1 MKTKFIP
8 IDYDYFDFDEGNF
21 IRIFGRDDTG
31 RRVCVI
37 DSCPVYFWAILTPEV
52 AKSDKKIKKL
62 VREIEKIQL
71 DVKGRHTRVEK
82 VEVHDKKF
90 LGEDV
95 KALKIFATNYK
106 DLHDIA
112 DELDFDEIEKRRG
125 YDLGL
130 ITHYIMEKKINPL
143 HWYDVEGEVLDNSQE
158 LGGVGMAVETD
169 LCLKADKVKE
179 IDNKRSQSKKQGKG
193 MELKPKVLAYDIE
206 TDEVKIGE
214 GEILM
219 ISLVCGDFKKIITWD
234 KDGEKS
240 SKLSEDIKD
249 YVEYVEDEAELI
261 EKFVEYTKDVSP
273 DFLVGYFSDGF
284 DLPYIKARAERFNMK
299 LPLSL
304 DGTQPR
310 FSRGGGIL
318 TGKIKGLPHIDLWK
332 FIRTAYSQ
340 YLNSE
345 TLSLDEVSKELL
357 GNKKEDFKLKHSS
370 NLDHGEW
377 DDYYRYNL
385 QDSVLTHDLF
395 MKVWKDLVEFTR
407 IIKAPVVEVSRNG
420 MSTNVETFIL
430 NNLERFDEIPEKRPV
445 RSEILERRQ
454 KGKYEGGFIY
464 EPTTGI
470 YENIVMFDF
479 TSSYASVIVSYNLS
493 KSTFV
498 PEPEERKDEE
508 YFEINTGDETVHF
521 EKEEG
526 FIPKLLRDII
536 ERRKEHKK
544 ELKKNPDD
552 NVKRARSNAFKLLA
566 NSYYGYQGFFGARY
580 YSREAA
586 AATAAF
592 ARKSIKDVMEN
603 IRNRGYNVVYGDTDS
618 MAFLRGDKSKKDMQK
633 LLKEMNSEL
642 PGIMELE
649 LEGFFD
655 RGIWITK
662 RSGKT
667 GAKKKY
673 ALIDEDG
680 KIKIRGFETVR
691 RDWCSLARHVQNK
704 VLELVLKHGGA
715 DKALEFLRNTIKDIK
730 NRNVAKEDLVI
741 RTQLKKPLS
750 EYKAVSPHVIAAR
763 KMKEQEVPIKQGG
776 LVEYYVSTPAA
787 NGESGKSN
795 NKKLVR
801 ERVKLPFEEGAY
813 DIEYYLNHQILP
825 AVENILKVFDVD
837 VKELIEGKKQTT
849 LGDF

>member
-1 MKTKFIP
+1 MKTQFIP
-8 IDYDYFDFDEGNF
+8 IDYDYFDFNERNF
-21 IRIFGRDDTG
+21 IRIFGRDSGG
-31 RRVCVI
+31 RRICVI
-37 DSCPVYFWAILTPEV
+37 DSCPVYFWAILTPEA
-52 AKSDKKIKKL
+52 AKSKKKIDKL
-62 VREIEKIQL
+62 VKKIEKIQL
-71 DVKGRHTRVEK
+71 DVKGRHTRVEA
-82 VEVHDKKF
+82 VEVHDKNF
-90 LGEDV
+90 LGRQV

-130 ITHYIMEKKINPL
+130 VTHYIMEKNINPL
-143 HWYDVEGEVLDNSQE
+143 HWYELEGEVLDNSQE
-158 LGGVGMAVETD
+158 LGGIGMAVETD
-169 LCLKADKVKE
+169 ICLKADKFKE
-179 IDNKRSQSKKQGKG
+179 IDKDKPVEKF
-193 MELKPKVLAYDIE
+193 KPKVLAYDIE
-206 TDEVKIGE
+206 TDEMKIGE

-219 ISLVCGDFKKIITWD
+219 ISLVSENFKKIITWD

-284 DLPYIKARAERFNMK
+284 DLPYIKARAEKFNMK

-318 TGKIKGLPHIDLWK
+318 TGKIKGMPHTDLWK

-357 GNKKEDFKLKHSS
+357 GNKKEEFKLKHSS
-370 NLDHGEW
+370 NLREADWEN
-377 DDYYRYNL
+377 YYRYNL

-395 MKVWKDLVEFTR
+395 MKVWRDMAEFTR

-430 NNLERFDEIPEKRPV
+430 NNLEKFNEIPEKRPV
-445 RSEILERRQ
+445 RNEILERRQ
-454 KGKYEGGFIY
+454 KGKYEGGFVY
-464 EPTTGI
+464 EPTPGI

-498 PEPEERKDEE
+498 ENTEERKDEE
-508 YFEINTGDETVHF
+508 YFEINTDDETVHF

-536 ERRKEHKK
+536 ERRKEYKK

-603 IRNRGYNVVYGDTDS
+603 IKGRGYNVVYGDTDS

-633 LLKEMNSEL
+633 LLKEINSEL

-649 LEGFFD
+649 LEGFFE
-655 RGIWITK
+655 RGIWVTK

-715 DKALEFLRNTIKDIK
+715 DKALEFLKDVIKDIK
-730 NRNVAKEDLVI
+730 SRNVEKEDLVI

-776 LVEYYVSTPAA
+776 LVEYYVAA
-787 NGESGKSN
+787 PTENGKTGKSK

-801 ERVKLPFEEGAY
+801 ERVKLPFEEGEY

-825 AVENILKVFDVD
+825 AVENILKVLDVY
-837 VKELIEGKKQTT
+837 VKEIIEGKKQTT